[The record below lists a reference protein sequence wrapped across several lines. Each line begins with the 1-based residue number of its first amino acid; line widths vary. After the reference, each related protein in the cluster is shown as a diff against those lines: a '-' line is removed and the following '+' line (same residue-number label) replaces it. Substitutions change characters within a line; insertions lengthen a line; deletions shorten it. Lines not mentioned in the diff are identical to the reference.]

1 MRPLLVVV
9 RRVLGED
16 RSELPFVE
24 DQQPVQALAA
34 NGADPPLGV
43 GVRPRSS
50 WWAAQY
56 LDSGAGEDG
65 AEAVGTPRGCKP
77 AIGFPSP
84 VSALTGRRAVD
95 VCAPLSHPISAS
107 LLKG

>member
-16 RSELPFVE
+16 RSELPLVE

-34 NGADPPLGV
+34 NRADPPLGV

-56 LDSGAGEDG
+56 LEIPAPAKTAPKLSELP
-65 AEAVGTPRGCKP
+65 PRVQ
-77 AIGFPSP
+77 S
-84 VSALTGRRAVD
+84 RYR
-95 VCAPLSHPISAS
+95 ISQPGIS
-107 LLKG
+107 F